1 MNTRRQY
8 KPGPSQIARYKANTM
23 PETKELFSTIEHRTV
38 FGTPHITNTTN
49 PVDFPTTANYPPDDG
64 YPTNEQIKAMAEEI
78 MIRSGKKLETIQKAA
93 GTALKFDQ
101 DKLPL
106 HLLST
111 EAMNQTA
118 AVLAFGAQKY
128 AEHNWRNGFAW
139 SRPLSAAMRHIT
151 AFNAGEDTDPESG
164 LSHLAHAACCIM
176 FLLEFEK
183 THQDLDD
190 RYKPAVSSIN

>member
-1 MNTRRQY
+1 MSSITDRINDDMREEIEMRTLFRTL
-8 KPGPSQIARYKANTM
+8 GTIPS
-23 PETKELFSTIEHRTV
+23 
-38 FGTPHITNTTN
+38 
-49 PVDFPTTANYPPDDG
+49 
-64 YPTNEQIKAMAEEI
+64 KAMVDTASI
-78 MIRSGKKLETIQKAA
+78 PDETAQKIKEQL
-93 GTALKFDQ
+93 GSALKFDQ

-118 AVLAFGAQKY
+118 AVLKFGAQKY
-128 AEHNWRNGFAW
+128 AEHNWRKGFAW

-151 AFNAGEDTDPESG
+151 AFNNGEDKDPESG

-183 THQDLDD
+183 THSELDD
-190 RYKPAVSSIN
+190 RWKPSK